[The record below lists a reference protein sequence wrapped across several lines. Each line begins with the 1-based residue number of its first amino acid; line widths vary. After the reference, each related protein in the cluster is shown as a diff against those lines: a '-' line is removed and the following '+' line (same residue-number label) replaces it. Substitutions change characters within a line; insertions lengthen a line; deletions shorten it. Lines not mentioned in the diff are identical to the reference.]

1 MTTESNIHKCVSIL
15 FGLISLEDVS
25 EIFECIV
32 ETVEK
37 NLDGLMD
44 HVESVT
50 VHGSCGRGRRSE
62 APRFPPE
69 TWKVY
74 TSVLNG
80 NYRMNNAVEGW
91 HS

>member
-15 FGLISLEDVS
+15 FGLISLEDIS

-44 HVESVT
+44 
-50 VHGSCGRGRRSE
+50 RS
-62 APRFPPE
+62 
-69 TWKVY
+69 KI
-74 TSVLNG
+74 LNIRDKIDKF
-80 NYRMNNAVEGW
+80 NCIKIKKFYL
-91 HS
+91 